1 MECLVEPARAPRR
14 DRSHTLSTR
23 LADALVRGIHKNG
36 GMTSTPRSGTPFTLR
51 AGAYEAEVASIGA
64 SLRALRFAGRDL
76 VVPFGVDE
84 VRPGYRGALLAPWPN
99 RVVDGRYAFAGQE
112 FELALTEPKRGHALH
127 GLATWL
133 DFAVTAQTDAAVTLT
148 AVIEPQ
154 TAYPW
159 RVRVETTYALD
170 ETGLTQTVRA
180 VNESEDAAP
189 FGTAP
194 HPYLVAGPGALDT
207 WTLTL
212 PAADVLEVTP
222 DRLSPV
228 ALRDVA
234 TFDPERFDWRA
245 SDPSRV
251 LGAVEIDHAY
261 TALER
266 TPDGFAT
273 VRLSDPSGTGVE
285 MTWDAACPWVQVHT
299 ADLPGGPAQ
308 PFHRAGLAVEPMT
321 CAPDAFNADRYDYD
335 AGLIV
340 LAPGADTS
348 ASWRISAL

>member
-1 MECLVEPARAPRR
+1 M
-14 DRSHTLSTR
+14 
-23 LADALVRGIHKNG
+23 
-36 GMTSTPRSGTPFTLR
+36 
-51 AGAYEAEVASIGA
+51 
-64 SLRALRFAGRDL
+64 
-76 VVPFGVDE
+76 
-84 VRPGYRGALLAPWPN
+84 
-99 RVVDGRYAFAGQE
+99 
-112 FELALTEPKRGHALH
+112 
-127 GLATWL
+127 
-133 DFAVTAQTDAAVTLT
+133 
-148 AVIEPQ
+148 
-154 TAYPW
+154 
-159 RVRVETTYALD
+159 
-170 ETGLTQTVRA
+170 
-180 VNESEDAAP
+180 NESEDAAP
-189 FGTAP
+189 FGTGP

-228 ALRDVA
+228 VLRDVA
-234 TFDPERFDWRA
+234 AYDPDRFDWRA
-245 SDPSRV
+245 SDPARV

-321 CAPDAFNADRYDYD
+321 CAPDAFNAERYDYD

-348 ASWRISAL
+348 ASWRISGL